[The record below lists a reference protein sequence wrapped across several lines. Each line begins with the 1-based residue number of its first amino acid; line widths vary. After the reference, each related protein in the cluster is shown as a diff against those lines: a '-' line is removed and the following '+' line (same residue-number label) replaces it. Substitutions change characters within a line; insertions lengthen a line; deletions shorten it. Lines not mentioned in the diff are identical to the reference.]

1 MLALVTDRLLPRDHA
16 VTCLVLEDADEAAVE
31 TSLAENFHR
40 LAMNPAD
47 EAQAF
52 VRSAPPRPSP
62 PLRAARR

>member
-1 MLALVTDRLLPRDHA
+1 M
-16 VTCLVLEDADEAAVE
+16 LVLEDSAEHAVE

-52 VRSAPPRPSP
+52 ASLMSNGEGVCHKRV
-62 PLRAARR
+62 AA